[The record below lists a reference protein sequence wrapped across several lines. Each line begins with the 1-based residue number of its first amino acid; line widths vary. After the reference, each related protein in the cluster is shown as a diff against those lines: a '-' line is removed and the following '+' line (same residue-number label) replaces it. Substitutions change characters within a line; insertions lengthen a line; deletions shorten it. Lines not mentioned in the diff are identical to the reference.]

1 MANSP
6 DPSNSSPASD
16 APKRGLFSRKPKEAK
31 AKKPSRLKQIG
42 EVFQMTRRH
51 DPMVPWLMLLAFL
64 GVVAVSLLV
73 GFLLDNWITGLII
86 GIALGALAATL
97 ILSRRAE
104 RAAFAQIENQP
115 GASGAALGTLKRGWI
130 TEDQPVAVNPR
141 TQDAVFRA
149 IGRPGVV
156 LVSEGP
162 SNRVKPLVD
171 AERKRLARILPNV
184 TIHVIESGRG
194 EGQVP
199 LSQIARKMNKLKGE
213 LTKTEVSAVS
223 KRISS
228 LGGRLPIPKG
238 IDPYKARPDRKRPA
252 DARRAAVPHAQ
263 TELPAVQNRPGSR
276 PPQAASRGVSFTARL
291 GRDAGQP
298 GHDAIP
304 DSAPPDARTQENRMK
319 LPSTATMIRIF
330 RGLAIAEAFSWA
342 ALLLGMVLKWIT
354 RTTELG
360 VEIAGPIHGAFFI
373 GYAIAAL
380 SLWANAALAVPGCLA
395 LRALRRLPLRDGLV

>member
-6 DPSNSSPASD
+6 DSSNSTPASD

-31 AKKPSRLKQIG
+31 VKKPSRLKQIG

-51 DPMVPWLMLLAFL
+51 DPIVPWLMLLAFL
-64 GVVAVSLLV
+64 GVVAVSFFV
-73 GFLLDNWITGLII
+73 GFLLENWITGLII
-86 GIALGALAATL
+86 GIPLGLLAATL

-130 TEDQPVAVNPR
+130 TEDQPIAVNPR

-162 SNRVKPLVD
+162 STRVKPLVD

-184 TIHVIESGRG
+184 TIHLIESGRG

-199 LSQIARKMNKLKGE
+199 ISQLAKKMNKLNNE
-213 LTKTEVSAVS
+213 LTKIEVSAVS

-228 LGGRLPIPKG
+228 LGTRLPIPKG
-238 IDPYKARPDRKRPA
+238 IDPYKARPDRKA
-252 DARRAAVPHAQ
+252 AR
-263 TELPAVQNRPGSR
+263 
-276 PPQAASRGVSFTARL
+276 
-291 GRDAGQP
+291 GR
-298 GHDAIP
+298 
-304 DSAPPDARTQENRMK
+304 
-319 LPSTATMIRIF
+319 
-330 RGLAIAEAFSWA
+330 
-342 ALLLGMVLKWIT
+342 
-354 RTTELG
+354 
-360 VEIAGPIHGAFFI
+360 
-373 GYAIAAL
+373 
-380 SLWANAALAVPGCLA
+380 
-395 LRALRRLPLRDGLV
+395 

>member
-6 DPSNSSPASD
+6 DSSNPTPAASD

-31 AKKPSRLKQIG
+31 VKKPSRLKQIN

-51 DPMVPWLMLLAFL
+51 DPMVVWLMLLSFL
-64 GVVAVSLLV
+64 GVVAVSFLV
-73 GFLLDNWITGLII
+73 GYLLENWITGLII
-86 GIALGALAATL
+86 GIPLGLLAATL

-162 SNRVKPLVD
+162 THRVRPLVD

-184 TIHVIESGRG
+184 TVHVIETGRG

-199 LSQIARKMNKLKGE
+199 ISQVAKKMNKLDKE
-213 LTKTEVSAVS
+213 LTKLEVSAVS

-228 LGGRLPIPKG
+228 LGNRLPIPKG
-238 IDPYKARPDRKRPA
+238 IDPYKARPDRKA
-252 DARRAAVPHAQ
+252 AR
-263 TELPAVQNRPGSR
+263 
-276 PPQAASRGVSFTARL
+276 
-291 GRDAGQP
+291 GR
-298 GHDAIP
+298 
-304 DSAPPDARTQENRMK
+304 
-319 LPSTATMIRIF
+319 
-330 RGLAIAEAFSWA
+330 
-342 ALLLGMVLKWIT
+342 
-354 RTTELG
+354 
-360 VEIAGPIHGAFFI
+360 
-373 GYAIAAL
+373 
-380 SLWANAALAVPGCLA
+380 
-395 LRALRRLPLRDGLV
+395 

>member
-6 DPSNSSPASD
+6 ESSNTPAASSGS
-16 APKRGLFSRKPKEAK
+16 KRGIFSRKPKEAK
-31 AKKPSRLKQIG
+31 AKKPSRLKQIA

-86 GIALGALAATL
+86 GIPLGFLAATL

-115 GASGAALGTLKRGWI
+115 GASGAALGTLRRGWI

-156 LVSEGP
+156 LVTEGP
-162 SNRVKPLVD
+162 SHRVKPLID

-184 TIHVIESGRG
+184 TIHVIETGRG
-194 EGQVP
+194 EGQTP
-199 LSQIARKMNKLKGE
+199 ISQVAKKMGKLNKE

-223 KRISS
+223 KRISA
-228 LGGRLPIPKG
+228 LGNRLPIPKG
-238 IDPYKARPDRKRPA
+238 IDPYKVRPDRK
-252 DARRAAVPHAQ
+252 
-263 TELPAVQNRPGSR
+263 
-276 PPQAASRGVSFTARL
+276 ASRGR
-291 GRDAGQP
+291 
-298 GHDAIP
+298 
-304 DSAPPDARTQENRMK
+304 
-319 LPSTATMIRIF
+319 
-330 RGLAIAEAFSWA
+330 
-342 ALLLGMVLKWIT
+342 
-354 RTTELG
+354 
-360 VEIAGPIHGAFFI
+360 
-373 GYAIAAL
+373 
-380 SLWANAALAVPGCLA
+380 
-395 LRALRRLPLRDGLV
+395 

>member
-6 DPSNSSPASD
+6 DSSNPTPAASD

-31 AKKPSRLKQIG
+31 VKKPSRLKQIN

-51 DPMVPWLMLLAFL
+51 DPMVVWLMLLAFL
-64 GVVAVSLLV
+64 GVVAVSFLV

-86 GIALGALAATL
+86 GIPLGLLAATL

-162 SNRVKPLVD
+162 THRVRPLVD

-184 TIHVIESGRG
+184 TVHVIESGRG

-199 LSQIARKMNKLKGE
+199 ISQVAKKMNKLDKE
-213 LTKTEVSAVS
+213 LTKLEVNAVS

-228 LGGRLPIPKG
+228 LGNRLPIPKG
-238 IDPYKARPDRKRPA
+238 IDPYKARPDRKA
-252 DARRAAVPHAQ
+252 AR
-263 TELPAVQNRPGSR
+263 
-276 PPQAASRGVSFTARL
+276 
-291 GRDAGQP
+291 GR
-298 GHDAIP
+298 
-304 DSAPPDARTQENRMK
+304 
-319 LPSTATMIRIF
+319 
-330 RGLAIAEAFSWA
+330 
-342 ALLLGMVLKWIT
+342 
-354 RTTELG
+354 
-360 VEIAGPIHGAFFI
+360 
-373 GYAIAAL
+373 
-380 SLWANAALAVPGCLA
+380 
-395 LRALRRLPLRDGLV
+395 

>member
-6 DPSNSSPASD
+6 DSSNSTPASD
-16 APKRGLFSRKPKEAK
+16 APKRGLFSRKPKVAK
-31 AKKPSRLKQIG
+31 VKKPSRLKQIR
-42 EVFQMTRRH
+42 EVFQMTRQH

-64 GVVAVSLLV
+64 GVVAVSFV
-73 GFLLDNWITGLII
+73 IGFLLDNWITGLII
-86 GIALGALAATL
+86 GIPLGVLAATL

-104 RAAFAQIENQP
+104 RAAFARIENQP

-130 TEDQPVAVNPR
+130 VEEQPVAVNPR

-238 IDPYKARPDRKRPA
+238 IDPYKARPDRKA
-252 DARRAAVPHAQ
+252 AR
-263 TELPAVQNRPGSR
+263 
-276 PPQAASRGVSFTARL
+276 
-291 GRDAGQP
+291 GR
-298 GHDAIP
+298 
-304 DSAPPDARTQENRMK
+304 
-319 LPSTATMIRIF
+319 
-330 RGLAIAEAFSWA
+330 
-342 ALLLGMVLKWIT
+342 
-354 RTTELG
+354 
-360 VEIAGPIHGAFFI
+360 
-373 GYAIAAL
+373 
-380 SLWANAALAVPGCLA
+380 
-395 LRALRRLPLRDGLV
+395 

>member
-1 MANSP
+1 MATSP
-6 DPSNSSPASD
+6 DSSPSTPASD

-31 AKKPSRLKQIG
+31 AKKPSRLKQIR

-64 GVVAVSLLV
+64 GVVAVSFLV
-73 GFLLDNWITGLII
+73 GFLLENWITGLLI
-86 GIALGALAATL
+86 GLPLGLLAATL

-162 SNRVKPLVD
+162 SHRVKPLVD

-199 LSQIARKMNKLKGE
+199 ISQVAKKMTKLNKE
-213 LTKTEVSAVS
+213 LTKLEVNTVS

-228 LGGRLPIPKG
+228 LGSRLPIPKG
-238 IDPYKARPDRKRPA
+238 IDPYKARPDRKA
-252 DARRAAVPHAQ
+252 AR
-263 TELPAVQNRPGSR
+263 
-276 PPQAASRGVSFTARL
+276 
-291 GRDAGQP
+291 GR
-298 GHDAIP
+298 
-304 DSAPPDARTQENRMK
+304 
-319 LPSTATMIRIF
+319 
-330 RGLAIAEAFSWA
+330 
-342 ALLLGMVLKWIT
+342 
-354 RTTELG
+354 
-360 VEIAGPIHGAFFI
+360 
-373 GYAIAAL
+373 
-380 SLWANAALAVPGCLA
+380 
-395 LRALRRLPLRDGLV
+395 

>member
-6 DPSNSSPASD
+6 DSSKPTPAASD

-31 AKKPSRLKQIG
+31 VKKPSRLKQIN

-51 DPMVPWLMLLAFL
+51 DPMVVWMMLLAFL
-64 GVVAVSLLV
+64 GVVAVSFLV
-73 GFLLDNWITGLII
+73 GFLLENWITGLII
-86 GIALGALAATL
+86 GIPLGLLAATL

-162 SNRVKPLVD
+162 THRVRPLVD

-184 TIHVIESGRG
+184 TVHVIESGRG

-199 LSQIARKMNKLKGE
+199 ISQVAKKMNKLDKE
-213 LTKTEVSAVS
+213 LTKLEVNAVS

-228 LGGRLPIPKG
+228 LGSRLPIPKG
-238 IDPYKARPDRKRPA
+238 IDPYKARPDRKA
-252 DARRAAVPHAQ
+252 AR
-263 TELPAVQNRPGSR
+263 
-276 PPQAASRGVSFTARL
+276 
-291 GRDAGQP
+291 GR
-298 GHDAIP
+298 
-304 DSAPPDARTQENRMK
+304 
-319 LPSTATMIRIF
+319 
-330 RGLAIAEAFSWA
+330 
-342 ALLLGMVLKWIT
+342 
-354 RTTELG
+354 
-360 VEIAGPIHGAFFI
+360 
-373 GYAIAAL
+373 
-380 SLWANAALAVPGCLA
+380 
-395 LRALRRLPLRDGLV
+395 

>member
-1 MANSP
+1 MANSSDSSTSTP
-6 DPSNSSPASD
+6 DSD
-16 APKRGLFSRKPKEAK
+16 APKRGLFSRKPKAAK
-31 AKKPSRLKQIG
+31 VKKPSRLKQIG
-42 EVFQMTRRH
+42 EVFKMTRRH

-73 GFLLDNWITGLII
+73 GFLLNNWITGLII
-86 GIALGALAATL
+86 GITLGVLAATL

-130 TEDQPVAVNPR
+130 TEEQPVAVNPR

-162 SNRVKPLVD
+162 SARVKPLVD
-171 AERKRLARILPNV
+171 AERKRLSRILPNV

-199 LSQIARKMNKLKGE
+199 ISQVAKKMNKLKNE
-213 LTKTEVSAVS
+213 LTKIEVSAVS

-238 IDPYKARPDRKRPA
+238 IDPFKARP
-252 DARRAAVPHAQ
+252 
-263 TELPAVQNRPGSR
+263 
-276 PPQAASRGVSFTARL
+276 SRGR
-291 GRDAGQP
+291 
-298 GHDAIP
+298 
-304 DSAPPDARTQENRMK
+304 
-319 LPSTATMIRIF
+319 
-330 RGLAIAEAFSWA
+330 
-342 ALLLGMVLKWIT
+342 
-354 RTTELG
+354 
-360 VEIAGPIHGAFFI
+360 
-373 GYAIAAL
+373 
-380 SLWANAALAVPGCLA
+380 
-395 LRALRRLPLRDGLV
+395 